1 MAVSKK
7 NRTLV
12 RGVAEFANA
21 LNGVRPLARDG
32 YVTIPLFFLGWP
44 TTELAPWLL
53 GTSLLDA
60 VRRARRGDF
69 AGRSGAAAMILTAAS
84 WVLLGISYRHGLQSA
99 KPLEEALATELGDD
113 YVAVANS
120 SQPAEE
126 AHRRRS
132 RPVGV
137 LRTSY
142 ARRMYVKKA
151 GTVKYG
157 PYRSNTLDIWR
168 RADLP
173 ADAKAPVLLFVPG
186 GAWLIGMRRPQGY
199 PLMGYL
205 AARGWVCVAMG
216 YRVSPKHT
224 WPDHIVDV
232 KRALAWVKDNIADL
246 GGDPK
251 NVAIAGSSAG
261 GHLASLAALTPDDP
275 TYQPGFEDADTSV
288 VAAVPIY
295 GRYDWFSDEGR
306 GRGQFIT
313 FLERLVV
320 KKSMA
325 DNPKVF
331 EDASPIRRL
340 RPDAPPFFVLHGT
353 NDVVIPVDEAREFVD
368 AFREVTKAPLA
379 YAELPGAQH
388 AFEIFGS
395 PRGRNSAAAIE
406 RFLSWVHANR
416 N

>member
-1 MAVSKK
+1 MAGKK
-7 NRTLV
+7 NRTLL
-12 RGVAEFANA
+12 RAVAEFANA

-60 VRRARRGDF
+60 LRRAWRGDF
-69 AGRSGAAAMILTAAS
+69 AGRRGAAAVALTAAS
-84 WVLLGISYRHGLQSA
+84 WVLLGIAYRQGLQSA
-99 KPLEEALATELGDD
+99 KPLEDALTAELGED
-113 YVAVANS
+113 YVTVADS

-126 AHRRRS
+126 AQRRRR

-137 LRTSY
+137 LRTYY

-151 GTVKYG
+151 GTAKYG
-157 PYRSNTLDIWR
+157 PYRSNTMDVWR

-173 ADAKAPVLLFVPG
+173 ADGKAPVLLFVPG

-232 KRALAWVKDNIADL
+232 KRAIAWVKENIADF
-246 GGDPK
+246 GGDPE

-275 TYQPGFEDADTSV
+275 SYQPGFEEADTSV

-295 GRYDWFSDEGR
+295 GRYDWYSDDGR

-320 KKSMA
+320 KKPIA
-325 DNPKVF
+325 DNRRVF

-353 NDVVIPVDEAREFVD
+353 NDVVIPVGEAREFVD

-406 RFLSWVHANR
+406 RFLSWVHATR